1 MTDASRKSIS
11 IALATYD
18 GQLYLAEQLA
28 SLATQTR
35 LPDELIVS
43 DDASTDATIECLEQF
58 AATAPF
64 PVRIYRNEARLGFRA
79 NFMRAMSLCRSDLI
93 ALCDQDDIWD
103 PQKLAVAEAAFDTP
117 DIILFFHNAWL
128 VDEHRGRL
136 GPADIYRLPPVTPP
150 LTIDAM
156 ENPFGFSIVFDRSLL
171 QFADLWPRS
180 ADTMEPDERMA
191 HDQWLFFL
199 ASVFG
204 TICYSDQHLTE
215 YRQHATNACGF
226 SRDDSLPGIMRHRL
240 RWLKNYAACY
250 VKLARVSR
258 VRATILRDSAPRLQG
273 SWLDRCVAA
282 ERALMLKSDQ
292 MSLRAELY
300 NTPLTVPQRIRI
312 VLKLLRK
319 RAYVRSGWTLG
330 RAALAKDLIFGVVL
344 KPILPM
350 ERDSETV

>member
-1 MTDASRKSIS
+1 VTDASRKSIS
-11 IALATYD
+11 VALATYN
-18 GQLYLAEQLA
+18 GALYLAEQLA
-28 SLATQTR
+28 SLAAQTR

-43 DDASTDATIECLEQF
+43 DDASTDATIDCLERF

-64 PVRIYRNEARLGFRA
+64 PVRIYRNEERLGFRA
-79 NFMRAMSLCRSDLI
+79 NFMKAMALCRSELI

-103 PQKLAVAEAAFDTP
+103 PQKLAVAAAAFDTP
-117 DIILFFHNAWL
+117 DTILFFHNAWL
-128 VDEHRGRL
+128 VDEHRRRL

-156 ENPFGFSIVFDRSLL
+156 ENPFGFSIMFDRSLL

-180 ADTMEPDERMA
+180 VDTMEPDQRMA

-204 TICYSDQHLTE
+204 TIRYSDQYLTE
-215 YRQHATNACGF
+215 YRQHAANACGF
-226 SRDDSLPGIMRHRL
+226 TRDDSVSGVMRHRL

-250 VKLARVSR
+250 GALARVSR
-258 VRATILRDSAPRLQG
+258 VRAMILRESLARLEG
-273 SWLDRCVAA
+273 NWRDHCIAA

-300 NTPLTVPQRIRI
+300 NTSSSAVHRIGI

-319 RAYVRSGWTLG
+319 RAYVPGGWTLG
-330 RAALAKDLIFGVVL
+330 RAALAKDLIFGVLL
-344 KPILPM
+344 KPVLTP
-350 ERDSETV
+350 EHRGETV